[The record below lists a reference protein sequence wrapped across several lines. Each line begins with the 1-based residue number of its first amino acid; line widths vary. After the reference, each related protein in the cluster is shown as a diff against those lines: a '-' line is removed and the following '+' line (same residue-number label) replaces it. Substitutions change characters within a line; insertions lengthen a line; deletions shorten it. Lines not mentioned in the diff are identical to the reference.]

1 MRPSSVVLA
10 AVVIASPVHHG
21 SAQTAAVRETARAF
35 LDKSNVSGAI
45 ACRLPG
51 QPLIVEVGGLA
62 DRRFDVAI
70 RDDTRF
76 RIGSITKLLASSMAL
91 RLINRGELGI
101 ELPRID
107 VDLPSGFERAVSHDP
122 LHGVR
127 IRPAIGEGRAEEL
140 PE

>member
-10 AVVIASPVHHG
+10 AVVIASPVDHC

-35 LDKSNVSGAI
+35 LDESVVSGVI
-45 ACRLPG
+45 ACKLPG
-51 QPLIVEVGGLA
+51 QPLIVEAGGVA

-70 RDDTRF
+70 CDDTRF

-91 RLINRGELGI
+91 RLISRGELGI

-107 VDLPSGFERAVSHDP
+107 VDLPS
-122 LHGVR
+122 
-127 IRPAIGEGRAEEL
+127 
-140 PE
+140 